1 MTLRAVTSA
10 DLSWELSA
18 IIYPA
23 EIHRAKLMQFC
34 PRKKDVA
41 SPTYFPLK
49 HRSHR
54 RREELCGC
62 TVCFFSG
69 DFKALTLILKLNN
82 WAWIC
87 DHSCW
92 QNGQVLFYCV
102 CVCVCAHSLST
113 IGFLFVLYSLIIYQL
128 HHRRSRLTLYSVHIP
143 IKLTACWGQLLLP
156 RSTRLRVLSH
166 LAC

>member
-102 CVCVCAHSLST
+102 CVCVHIRCQPLDFFLYYIASLYISCT
-113 IGFLFVLYSLIIYQL
+113 TEEVASLCIQCTFPSNWL
-128 HHRRSRLTLYSVHIP
+128 LAGVNCFSP
-143 IKLTACWGQLLLP
+143 DQQDWGCFH
-156 RSTRLRVLSH
+156 T
-166 LAC
+166 